1 MNARRTLC
9 AIAASTALVLVLG
22 CEHEESTAPA
32 PVTPGVTNM
41 QGPDVESAVVD
52 ELAKAGCDREQRCFE
67 SGPPGRRFAT
77 RDECMGNLRQMMAN
91 DLSTYDCAK
100 GFSRE
105 GLDHCTSTIFNEQC
119 IHPLDTLSRKDAC
132 RPRSICI
139 Q

>member
-9 AIAASTALVLVLG
+9 AVAASTALVLILG

-41 QGPDVESAVVD
+41 QGPDVESTVVD

-100 GFSRE
+100 GFSRS

-119 IHPLDTLSRKDAC
+119 IHPLDTLSRKDDC
-132 RPRSICI
+132 RPWSICV